1 VKTLFK
7 AFILVILYIFSL
19 NYGQTPDSMKVL
31 TNYSLFS
38 EYQKNKDCESA
49 VPYGWKVLQAD
60 PQKFSKWIFYKM
72 EDCLWKL
79 HDSTSTD
86 SELKK
91 SVQDTI
97 IYFYNLAIKYRP
109 EDKGYFEAR
118 KAYVSELWLSLPAD
132 TVISEYELAI
142 KWQPTISTFYYDQ
155 LGQLFKKND
164 NGDNGYKLKAL
175 DIYNTLSDREP
186 DNELWNNRK
195 KELVDNIDELL
206 KIVKAAWEKDKTNP
220 KKAKE
225 LAGVAIQASVFKD
238 AIAPLEFLVSQEP
251 DNVGYLTQLASC
263 YQKTDD
269 LNNAEKAYQ
278 KIISIQPN
286 NKDNYFN
293 LGIIYKDM
301 GRYAQARSE
310 FITASEKGG
319 NWALPIYYEGYLYE
333 QAASNCTDFDRKVV
347 YLLAYNTYKKALS
360 MDGSLSQA
368 RDRVSALSG
377 VIPTKEDYFFRNLKS
392 GQTIP
397 ITCVGWISRSVTV
410 P

>member
-1 VKTLFK
+1 MKTLFK

-79 HDSTSTD
+79 HDSTNTD
-86 SELKK
+86 PQLKK

-155 LGQLFKKND
+155 LGQLFKNND

-238 AIAPLEFLVSQEP
+238 AIEPLEFLVSQEP
-251 DNVGYLTQLASC
+251 DNAGYLTQLASC
-263 YQKTDD
+263 YQKVDD

-278 KIISIQPN
+278 KIISMQPN

-360 MDGSLSQA
+360 MDGSLGQA

>member
-1 VKTLFK
+1 VKTLFR

-86 SELKK
+86 PELKK

-97 IYFYNLAIKYRP
+97 IHFYNLAIKYRP

-278 KIISIQPN
+278 KIISMQPN

>member
-86 SELKK
+86 PELKK

-97 IYFYNLAIKYRP
+97 IHFYNLAIKYRP

-278 KIISIQPN
+278 KIISMQPN

>member
-278 KIISIQPN
+278 KIISMQPN